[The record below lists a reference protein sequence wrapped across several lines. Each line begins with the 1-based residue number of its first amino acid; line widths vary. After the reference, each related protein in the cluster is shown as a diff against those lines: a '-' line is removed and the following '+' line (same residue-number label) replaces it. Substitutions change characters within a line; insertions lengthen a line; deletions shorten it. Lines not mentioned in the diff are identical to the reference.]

1 MVVFPS
7 GTVMAGH
14 LTKSRYMAGLQC
26 LRRLWLL
33 VHEPPPYDEPAPG
46 SPIDVG
52 YEIGRKAHLLFPG
65 GILVTEEPWQHEAAV
80 LRTAALMADPS
91 VPAVFEAAFEHDG
104 IRIRV
109 DVIERLGDG
118 WGLREVKSSTRMKD
132 RHVEDLALQA
142 FVLAGAGVPVSSI
155 ELVHVNNTY
164 IRRHAGIWWQD
175 FFSRTDA
182 REAVAAETVL
192 QGSGMWTR

>member
-1 MVVFPS
+1 
-7 GTVMAGH
+7 MAGQH

-46 SPIDVG
+46 SPMDVG

-91 VPAVFEAAFEHDG
+91 
-104 IRIRV
+104 
-109 DVIERLGDG
+109 
-118 WGLREVKSSTRMKD
+118 LRCSRRPTNMT
-132 RHVEDLALQA
+132 
-142 FVLAGAGVPVSSI
+142 VSAS
-155 ELVHVNNTY
+155 
-164 IRRHAGIWWQD
+164 A
-175 FFSRTDA
+175 
-182 REAVAAETVL
+182 
-192 QGSGMWTR
+192 WT